1 MIRDSDKPF
10 IARLQSSEEDLNRWR
25 IRAQHLEPP
34 ERGSQLHL
42 DDAGFAHHP
51 ISEMA
56 RISLISAGEHLRLAW
71 TAIKAGQLYPIAH
84 FTTLRSA
91 LLAASQAVYILGPET
106 SEVRRARG
114 LAAIAESYKRSRQFH
129 IDTLKYPDLTDSEV
143 KKINSQIEWLSER
156 LDQAREAGAD
166 KSLNISDAVIPYVS
180 KLVYGRDKTL
190 ELEVNLWWRRL
201 SGDAHSLNWAMAQRT
216 VFHSSGTRGTLSEG
230 VAGGSLE
237 WVSQPFEVSYQVLKR
252 GWSLYDQ
259 RCEATK

>member
-1 MIRDSDKPF
+1 MVRDSEEF
-10 IARLQSSEEDLNRWR
+10 FFAHLQSTEVDLNRWR
-25 IRAQHLEPP
+25 IRAKRPEPP
-34 ERGSQLHL
+34 ERGSELQL
-42 DDAGFAHHP
+42 DDAGFAEHP

-91 LLAASQAVYILGPET
+91 LLAASQAVYILGPEE

-114 LAAIAESYKRSRQFH
+114 LAAVAESYKRSRQFH
-129 IDTLKYPDLTDSEV
+129 IDTLRYPNITDSERQS
-143 KKINSQIEWLSER
+143 IDSQIAWLSER
-156 LDQAREAGAD
+156 LDQTLQAGAG
-166 KSLNISDAVIPYVS
+166 KPLNISDAVIPYAS
-180 KLVYGRDKTL
+180 KLVYERDKTL

-201 SGDAHSLNWAMAQRT
+201 SGDAHSLTWSMAQRT
-216 VFHSSGTRGTLSEG
+216 VFLASKPGQILSEG

-237 WVSQPFEVSYQVLKR
+237 EVAQPFEASYQILKR

-259 RCEATK
+259 RCEAPK